1 MEERII
7 MAVSTRPE
15 LYAVSS
21 AQYRDRN
28 KKDLAWR
35 RISEEIRYDGPQRKR
50 ARKRCTQDTSVQEP
64 TRLELELEAY
74 LQLHALKMSTSFALC
89 VLSWI
94 RGGN

>member
-1 MEERII
+1 M
-7 MAVSTRPE
+7 MNKLTLS
-15 LYAVSS
+15 L
-21 AQYRDRN
+21 AQRQSR
-28 KKDLAWR
+28 LLLLVVLCCCTLC
-35 RISEEIRYDGPQRKR
+35 PQRKR